1 MNDKYPEEVLLK
13 PWGVELAKM
22 MEEENEAKVF
32 QPDFFQLQPS
42 SP

>member
-1 MNDKYPEEVLLK
+1 MEVRQDNLDLIRQ
-13 PWGVELAKM
+13 KM